1 MKCQQNKIVSSNS
14 TVNTDLSR
22 LISSR
27 FSYCKYDVLLLIKMM
42 WYKFLKKTLCDNNYC
57 IQPLHNEHIIVF
69 CNIPTHTCL

>member
-14 TVNTDLSR
+14 TVNADLSR

-27 FSYCKYDVLLLIKMM
+27 SSYYVLLLIKMM
-42 WYKFLKKTLCDNNYC
+42 WYKLLKKALCDNNYC